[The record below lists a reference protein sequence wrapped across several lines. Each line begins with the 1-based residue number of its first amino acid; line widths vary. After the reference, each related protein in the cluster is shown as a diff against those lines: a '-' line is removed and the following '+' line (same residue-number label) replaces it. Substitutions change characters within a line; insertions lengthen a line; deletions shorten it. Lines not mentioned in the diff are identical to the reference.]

1 LNPIISFFSI
11 ESHLEPIRHR
21 EENKTFSV
29 SGSYALVLLTA
40 ISLLANPIQS
50 SAQLDT
56 EFWFVAPEVWAGH
69 GDAPILLRFSTLDEA
84 ASVTVDQP
92 ANPSFPSQNV
102 AINANGTATLDLT
115 TWLSLIENK
124 PSNQVLQ
131 RGLRIV
137 SSAPITAYYEVSHP
151 LNTEIFTLKGEAAM
165 GTNFFTPFQ
174 TNLSN
179 FYPQS
184 KSAIDVI
191 ASEDNTEVTVIPT
204 ANLTNHPAGVPF
216 TFILNAGETYGMRA
230 SSATGSDHPVGTV
243 VSSTKPI
250 SVVVSDDSVEY
261 GVCQDMLGDQIIPTA
276 LAGKEHIAVKG
287 NLSGPD
293 KVYLLATADGTT
305 LSVNGIEITGLVL
318 NAGETFGHNLTGAVG
333 YYETSAPVIALHVTG
348 FGCEVGQAVL
358 PPVACTGS
366 NEVAFVRSTP
376 EFFGLKIIV
385 RTGSEGDFT
394 LNGSADNVGAG
405 VFSDVPGT
413 AGEWKYANITGTE
426 FIPIESASRLENS
439 SSKFHLGIINGGAT
453 TGTRYGYFSAFTQF
467 QHETFITDDNLCEGE
482 MAALF
487 CSPIFGASY
496 DWAGPNGFLDSGD
509 AIEFGP
515 ITLADTGLYVVS
527 GEVNGCEIL
536 PDTLELVINEQ
547 PPAPTILAIAD
558 LCEGDDW
565 EWTSLNAADEW
576 TWLNEDG
583 TVIATDSTVSW
594 TNADLDDA
602 GSFELII
609 STNEC
614 ASAAASFEVVVNET
628 IAVEFAN
635 PLESACEGSDLVL
648 SANQVVPGANW
659 VWTLPNGTEV
669 NSENLS
675 LSPVEIT
682 DAGLYT
688 LGGSNAGCPMID
700 GTIELE
706 IAAPIVLEISAPDFV
721 CSADAPIVLEIND
734 AYAGEWTSIDCPEC
748 LSPEGSFDAAF
759 AASNN
764 VDVFYSS
771 LGPCG
776 TTTSTTIEAIAT
788 PDSNF
793 DDFIGCEGQGDV
805 QMAANESGGF
815 WETDCGACSDESGL
829 FNTAVSG
836 VGTWNVTYSIDG
848 LCPASSSGAF
858 TVTPNTSSDFSSPA
872 ALCANAPIVDLI
884 AVVSGG
890 EWLAS
895 CGSCLSPDG
904 SFNANEAGIGPLDVI
919 YSIPGACGSSSTQS
933 ITILA
938 LPEASFE
945 YSSDGFCSPALV
957 TCIAPV
963 NADLTDCQWTY
974 TGNGSSVNLDCNQ
987 STFEISEGGCFELSY
1002 TVTDNSG
1009 CSNAAQSAD
1018 LLCLNTAPEAT
1029 FQSNPANPSLFDEFM
1044 TLTATEI
1051 NSDHAYE
1058 WNIAEAFSPNG
1069 PEVEVQL
1076 NEFGTDVFDVCLQ
1089 VTDELNCE
1097 ASQCQTIVL
1106 EEGIT
1111 AYAPNAFTPD
1121 QDGNNDAWRMVCSD
1135 AVKSFELYIFDRWGK
1150 SVFESSNQ
1158 DEFWVGDVNGG
1169 THYAENGIYFYRA
1182 VLRGD
1187 DYEVRSLE
1195 GSIALIR

>member
-1 LNPIISFFSI
+1 MNPIISFFSI

-413 AGEWKYANITGTE
+413 A
-426 FIPIESASRLENS
+426 
-439 SSKFHLGIINGGAT
+439 
-453 TGTRYGYFSAFTQF
+453 
-467 QHETFITDDNLCEGE
+467 
-482 MAALF
+482 
-487 CSPIFGASY
+487 
-496 DWAGPNGFLDSGD
+496 
-509 AIEFGP
+509 
-515 ITLADTGLYVVS
+515 
-527 GEVNGCEIL
+527 
-536 PDTLELVINEQ
+536 
-547 PPAPTILAIAD
+547 
-558 LCEGDDW
+558 
-565 EWTSLNAADEW
+565 
-576 TWLNEDG
+576 
-583 TVIATDSTVSW
+583 
-594 TNADLDDA
+594 
-602 GSFELII
+602 
-609 STNEC
+609 
-614 ASAAASFEVVVNET
+614 
-628 IAVEFAN
+628 
-635 PLESACEGSDLVL
+635 
-648 SANQVVPGANW
+648 
-659 VWTLPNGTEV
+659 
-669 NSENLS
+669 
-675 LSPVEIT
+675 
-682 DAGLYT
+682 
-688 LGGSNAGCPMID
+688 
-700 GTIELE
+700 
-706 IAAPIVLEISAPDFV
+706 
-721 CSADAPIVLEIND
+721 
-734 AYAGEWTSIDCPEC
+734 
-748 LSPEGSFDAAF
+748 
-759 AASNN
+759 
-764 VDVFYSS
+764 
-771 LGPCG
+771 
-776 TTTSTTIEAIAT
+776 
-788 PDSNF
+788 
-793 DDFIGCEGQGDV
+793 
-805 QMAANESGGF
+805 
-815 WETDCGACSDESGL
+815 
-829 FNTAVSG
+829 
-836 VGTWNVTYSIDG
+836 
-848 LCPASSSGAF
+848 
-858 TVTPNTSSDFSSPA
+858 
-872 ALCANAPIVDLI
+872 
-884 AVVSGG
+884 
-890 EWLAS
+890 
-895 CGSCLSPDG
+895 
-904 SFNANEAGIGPLDVI
+904 
-919 YSIPGACGSSSTQS
+919 
-933 ITILA
+933 
-938 LPEASFE
+938 
-945 YSSDGFCSPALV
+945 
-957 TCIAPV
+957 
-963 NADLTDCQWTY
+963 
-974 TGNGSSVNLDCNQ
+974 
-987 STFEISEGGCFELSY
+987 
-1002 TVTDNSG
+1002 
-1009 CSNAAQSAD
+1009 
-1018 LLCLNTAPEAT
+1018 
-1029 FQSNPANPSLFDEFM
+1029 
-1044 TLTATEI
+1044 
-1051 NSDHAYE
+1051 
-1058 WNIAEAFSPNG
+1058 
-1069 PEVEVQL
+1069 
-1076 NEFGTDVFDVCLQ
+1076 
-1089 VTDELNCE
+1089 
-1097 ASQCQTIVL
+1097 
-1106 EEGIT
+1106 
-1111 AYAPNAFTPD
+1111 
-1121 QDGNNDAWRMVCSD
+1121 
-1135 AVKSFELYIFDRWGK
+1135 
-1150 SVFESSNQ
+1150 
-1158 DEFWVGDVNGG
+1158 
-1169 THYAENGIYFYRA
+1169 
-1182 VLRGD
+1182 
-1187 DYEVRSLE
+1187 
-1195 GSIALIR
+1195 